1 MSTYGKQEGN
11 YIVYRNKQGTITSK
25 TWSPVTKKD
34 SIRKQT
40 SGRKAEDS
48 AEKSTAETYLDK
60 GISVVKSGVKSGKT
74 FVKGLFN

>member
-40 SGRKAEDS
+40 SGRKAADS
-48 AEKSTAETYLDK
+48 AEKSTIKKYAEQ
-60 GISVVKSGVKSGKT
+60 GMSI
-74 FVKGLFN
+74 VKGLFD

>member
-40 SGRKAEDS
+40 FSRKAADS
-48 AEKSTAETYLDK
+48 AEKSTIEKYAEE
-60 GISVVKSGVKSGKT
+60 GMSI
-74 FVKGLFN
+74 VKGLFD

>member
-25 TWSPVTKKD
+25 TWSPITKKD

-40 SGRKAEDS
+40 SGRKAADS
-48 AEKSTAETYLDK
+48 TEKSTVETYLDK
-60 GISVVKSGVKSGKT
+60 GMSI
-74 FVKGLFN
+74 VKGLFN